1 MTCLDRILRSSFRG
15 IAACV
20 GLVAVALVAP
30 DAAHA
35 QAVEK
40 VSIGALNTDLGGVPI
55 VVLGQDKELQA
66 KHGVE
71 VDVKLYPT
79 VPTAWTAFT
88 AGEYDM
94 LPGGPAGFAA
104 FAAKGAP
111 VRIIATYATA
121 NADLIGKGGKIASAD
136 DLKGKR
142 VTAPVGGLWKLTA
155 AQIKEKFGLDAGD
168 GYELIPVPNMLAGVT
183 QVLAGTADFAMGWEP
198 DTTRVLATYPDLKVA
213 LQSADMRPQGEPTHI
228 QVVTGYDRVTDSAAE
243 KFTTALSEAVQRV
256 RADPKAA
263 EELFWK
269 VTGADSGDQKGVFA
283 SAVGSGRYNL
293 DVHKLTA
300 DEKALIK
307 SDISKVV
314 PPETVLPENFVGQ

>member
-1 MTCLDRILRSSFRG
+1 MPAIQAFFSRVLALCAL
-15 IAACV
+15 IAA
-20 GLVAVALVAP
+20 
-30 DAAHA
+30 
-35 QAVEK
+35 
-40 VSIGALNTDLGGVPI
+40 GGCAGQNAYYDPQKPHHRPHGFVNPETSLTAERTPWYE
-55 VVLGQDKELQA
+55 VLQRRWRGDFRPEA
-66 KHGVE
+66 E
-71 VDVKLYPT
+71 P
-79 VPTAWTAFT
+79 
-88 AGEYDM
+88 E
-94 LPGGPAGFAA
+94 GGYAA

-121 NADLIGKGGKIASAD
+121 NADLISKGGKIASAD

-228 QVVTGYDRVTDSAAE
+228 QVVTGYNRVTDSAAE
-243 KFTTALSEAVQRV
+243 KFTNALSEAVQRV